1 MDPVP
6 QNVPLVACVPA
17 QPMNKQTGF
26 AFGLLQALRK
36 LGGQEG
42 SHCLSE
48 NIAAK
53 NVYQLCWHH
62 PMQLV
67 VMS

>member
-1 MDPVP
+1 
-6 QNVPLVACVPA
+6 
-17 QPMNKQTGF
+17 MNKQTGF

-48 NIAAK
+48 NIAAN